1 MLTAWLKDSRQV
13 KSLLK
18 KGAHCFEGKQKDL
31 FGKKFQKRV
40 NESKKSIR
48 KQ

>member
-18 KGAHCFEGKQKDL
+18 KGAHCFEGEQKDL
-31 FGKKFQKRV
+31 FGKKFEKKV
-40 NESKKSIR
+40 NESKKLIR